1 MGFQSTA
8 LIYSSIPEG
17 EIKRIDRPSALWC
30 HSSPQLYV
38 KLKTQ
43 LKFKLFQS
51 EAAPQPMFHLI
62 ELWWKSDARFQSQRQ
77 MGTVGQKRYP
87 SPWITPKHFEKVM
100 SKDRPA
106 PSQALAY
113 IHWIEF
119 TFSSCI
125 VGKCALQSAEKH
137 FPYTAK
143 DNSIGQM
150 IVHFVISSCDAVSCY
165 PFRSK
170 IWGRLTK
177 HCVLSK
183 LLNYRS
189 VSFE

>member
-62 ELWWKSDARFQSQRQ
+62 ELLIENLMLAFNHKSKWERW
-77 MGTVGQKRYP
+77 GKKRR
-87 SPWITPKHFEKVM
+87 H
-100 SKDRPA
+100 
-106 PSQALAY
+106 
-113 IHWIEF
+113 
-119 TFSSCI
+119 
-125 VGKCALQSAEKH
+125 
-137 FPYTAK
+137 
-143 DNSIGQM
+143 
-150 IVHFVISSCDAVSCY
+150 
-165 PFRSK
+165 PFA
-170 IWGRLTK
+170 
-177 HCVLSK
+177 
-183 LLNYRS
+183 
-189 VSFE
+189 